1 MVTLFDK
8 IDIKRMCIVYVQPK
22 LNTSNISIFKYGGGK
37 TNILITIE
45 FNLLNDALVAHVI
58 PHPMVSTLY

>member
-8 IDIKRMCIVYVQPK
+8 IDIQCTCIIYVQPK
-22 LNTSNISIFKYGGGK
+22 LNTSNISTFQYGGIK

-45 FNLLNDALVAHVI
+45 FHLLNDALVAHVI

>member
-1 MVTLFDK
+1 MVTLFDN
-8 IDIKRMCIVYVQPK
+8 IAIKCICIIYVHPK
-22 LNTSNISIFKYGGGK
+22 LNTSNISKFGGGK

-45 FNLLNDALVAHVI
+45 FHLLNDALVAHVI